1 MNVFVYTTV
10 LVLILFYVG
19 RKPLDKNITIETE
32 KTKIRDTNTLF
43 FILGTLLLVYVTGQR
58 FDFGDTIAY
67 WEIFTKAM
75 PIDECISSFSIGNEW
90 LFQFYMSFIHT
101 YISTDPRVFIEIT
114 SLITIFPL
122 MYFLYNYSG
131 DLKFAF
137 YIFIM
142 SGCWEHSMNGLRQY
156 LATAIIVAGFQL
168 LANRKWYLFLPLV
181 FIVAQIHTSAYIFL
195 LLYFITNTEA
205 CGKMTKFILAISIL
219 IVITSPL
226 TGGFVDNLLSG
237 LDYGDRYS
245 GQEWNSSINIF
256 RVLVSVV
263 PIVLAFFNK
272 DLMKNKYKY
281 YNTVFNMALFFTV
294 FTMAGVFS
302 SVYARFNIYFE
313 VFSVLLLVWN
323 VNEMVV
329 NSKIPWIKNAA
340 YICYTLYFIYQIV
353 FTYGMGWHTN
363 YQFLLTAMDKYL
375 GYKFLKGAAYE

>member
-1 MNVFVYTTV
+1 MKGLVNECICIYNSI
-10 LVLILFYVG
+10 VLILFYVG
-19 RKPLDKNITIETE
+19 RKPLDKNFTIETE

-281 YNTVFNMALFFTV
+281 YNNVFNMALFFTV

-363 YQFLLTAMDKYL
+363 YQFFTNSY
-375 GYKFLKGAAYE
+375 GQVSWI

>member
-10 LVLILFYVG
+10 LVLILFYIG
-19 RKPLDKNITIETE
+19 RKPLDKNTTIETE
-32 KTKIRDTNTLF
+32 LTKVRDTSFLF
-43 FILGTLLLVYVTGQR
+43 FFLGTLLLAYVSGQR
-58 FDFGDTIAY
+58 FAFADTIAY
-67 WEIFTKAM
+67 WETFTKAM
-75 PIDECISSFSIGNEW
+75 PIDECISSFSLGNEW

-181 FIVAQIHTSAYIFL
+181 FIVAQIHTSAYILL

-237 LDYGDRYS
+237 SDYGDRYS
-245 GQEWNSSINIF
+245 GQEWNYSINIF

-281 YNTVFNMALFFTV
+281 YNTVFNMALFFAV

-302 SVYARFNIYFE
+302 AVYARYNLYFE
-313 VFSVLLLVWN
+313 IFTVLLLVWN

-329 NSKIPWIKNAA
+329 KLKIPWIKNAA

-353 FTYGMGWHTN
+353 FTYGMGWHTD
-363 YQFLLTAMDKYL
+363 YQFFTNSF
-375 GYKFLKGAAYE
+375 GQVSWI

>member
-1 MNVFVYTTV
+1 
-10 LVLILFYVG
+10 
-19 RKPLDKNITIETE
+19 
-32 KTKIRDTNTLF
+32 
-43 FILGTLLLVYVTGQR
+43 
-58 FDFGDTIAY
+58 
-67 WEIFTKAM
+67 
-75 PIDECISSFSIGNEW
+75 
-90 LFQFYMSFIHT
+90 
-101 YISTDPRVFIEIT
+101 
-114 SLITIFPL
+114 

-226 TGGFVDNLLSG
+226 TGEFVDNLLSG
-237 LDYGDRYS
+237 SDYGDRYS
-245 GQEWNSSINIF
+245 GQEWNYSINIF

-302 SVYARFNIYFE
+302 AVYARYNLYFE
-313 VFSVLLLVWN
+313 IFTVLLLVWN

-329 NSKIPWIKNAA
+329 KSKIPWIKNAA

-353 FTYGMGWHTN
+353 FTYGMGWHIDYHFFTN
-363 YQFLLTAMDKYL
+363 SFGQVSWI
-375 GYKFLKGAAYE
+375 

>member
-1 MNVFVYTTV
+1 MYKRQTV

-363 YQFLLTAMDKYL
+363 YQFFTNSY
-375 GYKFLKGAAYE
+375 GQVSWI

>member
-19 RKPLDKNITIETE
+19 RKPLDKNFTIETE

-43 FILGTLLLVYVTGQR
+43 FILGTLLLVYVTGLR

-181 FIVAQIHTSAYIFL
+181 FIVAQIHTSAYIIL

-205 CGKMTKFILAISIL
+205 CGKVTKFILVFSIL

-237 LDYGDRYS
+237 SDYGDRYS
-245 GQEWNSSINIF
+245 GQEWNYSINIF

-363 YQFLLTAMDKYL
+363 YQFFTNSY
-375 GYKFLKGAAYE
+375 GQVSWI